1 MEDQSEPRRYICQTC
16 HKGFDHQ
23 SQIIRHQN
31 KKNGCLPPG
40 QYRFSCETCD
50 RRFLSNAKY
59 SAHLKSAAHRARV
72 VETGGTLEPVHV
84 EEGTSENVTA
94 EPEPPVEVP
103 VVDLSP
109 CTVCD
114 TVPFTSELRRDNHYN
129 SQTHRDALRRAE
141 RRRAREEEAAEVTEE
156 LGEHSDPTLNRD
168 VYEDEEARGAEDA
181 GDSDEED
188 HPCRLSAPVPDHL
201 QAAFDANPFRIP
213 SSDEWIV
220 SGLTEDHAVWFD
232 SLQPDGA
239 SGAFP
244 VTFDLLWP
252 ALGYANH
259 QEASRDLVASLI
271 IGQDY
276 VRGSRRTYLTTVTAQ
291 LLARTAPGADAV
303 SIRGMYARVH
313 ERAQEYNILTR
324 LQEVFH
330 AARLAQHE
338 SVLAN
343 CLERGYVYL
352 SQPMLIN
359 GIWRAKPGHTDG
371 TLKERYHGLRS
382 QFGSGESQF
391 LFDRVAR
398 ADNSSAVEDALLTK
412 SRLSRRR
419 CAVALPNGNRSTETF
434 EIGTLTGRE
443 IHREF
448 DRIAK
453 LHGRMFVGVSESERR
468 DTERYTHIERCSELA
483 LRQEA
488 ERTQQ
493 GRNQVRVAEIELER
507 QRHRPA

>member
-1 MEDQSEPRRYICQTC
+1 MRPSYKCETC
-16 HKGFDHQ
+16 KLSFKHKCDFL
-23 SQIIRHQN
+23 RHQT
-31 KKNGCLPPG
+31 KKKSCLPPG
-40 QYRFSCETCD
+40 RSRYVCDLCTRTFS
-50 RRFLSNAKY
+50 RSAKLQ
-59 SAHLKSAAHRARV
+59 AHLKSAAHRARV
-72 VETGGTLEPVHV
+72 VETGGTLEAL
-84 EEGTSENVTA
+84 EGEDAPAPETSV
-94 EPEPPVEVP
+94 EPEVPEEVP
-103 VVDLSP
+103 VIDLSP

-141 RRRAREEEAAEVTEE
+141 RRRAREEEAIAAAEVDEE
-156 LGEHSDPTLNRD
+156 LGESSDPMLIRD
-168 VYEDEEARGAEDA
+168 VYDDEAARGDVE
-181 GDSDEED
+181 DSDEED
-188 HPCRLSAPVPDHL
+188 PPYQISDPIPDHL
-201 QAAFDANPFRIP
+201 QAAFDANPFCIP
-213 SSDEWIV
+213 SSDEWIIA
-220 SGLTEDHAVWFD
+220 GLTEDQAVRFV

-252 ALGYANH
+252 ALGYADH
-259 QEASRDLVASLI
+259 QEAAEVLVARFTV
-271 IGQDY
+271 GQDY
-276 VRGSRRTYLTTVTAQ
+276 VRGTRRTYLTTVTAQ
-291 LLARTAPGADAV
+291 LMAHTAPGPDAA

-313 ERAQEYNILTR
+313 ERAQEHDVLTR
-324 LQEVFH
+324 LQEVFR
-330 AARLAQHE
+330 AARLARHE

-412 SRLSRRR
+412 SRLSSKR
-419 CAVALPNGNRSTETF
+419 CPVALPNGNKSTETF
-434 EIGTLTGRE
+434 EIGTMTRRD

-448 DRIAK
+448 DRIAR
-453 LHGRMFVGVSESERR
+453 LHGRMFESVKTESERR

-493 GRNQVRVAEIELER
+493 GRNLVRLAEIELES
-507 QRHRPA
+507 QRHESIGA